1 MKALHKVLFVIE
13 HLEKLSPWVFLEYE
27 NSSKIVGEK
36 NLLITN
42 VKNKF
47 EEKKLRKIANTS
59 SKSIKDLVK
68 TEFKNYRVIVL
79 DLKAEEQLKPED
91 FADKNIVV
99 VGGILG
105 DHPPRG
111 RTYKYITKHI
121 MSLENVIA
129 RNLGKEQLTIDG
141 SIYVAYK
148 VSQGVKLKD
157 LKYVYGLKI
166 TRKIGSIC
174 HEIYLPYKYPVVN
187 GKPLVNEKL
196 LKYLQKGIVV
206 DEIMRFEP

>member
-1 MKALHKVLFVIE
+1 MRKVLFVIE
-13 HLEKLSPWVFLEYE
+13 HLEKLSPWVFFEYE
-27 NSSKIVGEK
+27 NSSKIVGGN

-42 VKNKF
+42 VKDES
-47 EEKKLRKIANTS
+47 EEKELRKIANVS
-59 SKSIKDLVK
+59 SRSVKDLVK

-91 FADKNIVV
+91 FTDKTIVV
-99 VGGILG
+99 IGGILG
-105 DHPPRG
+105 DHPPRE
-111 RTYKYITKHI
+111 RTYKYITKHMI
-121 MSLENVIA
+121 PLKNVII

-141 SIYVAYK
+141 SAYVAYRI
-148 VSQGVKLKD
+148 SQGVKLEN
-157 LKYVYGLKI
+157 LEYVYGLKI
-166 TRKIGSIC
+166 TRKIGSIS

-206 DEIMRFEP
+206 DEIMRFES